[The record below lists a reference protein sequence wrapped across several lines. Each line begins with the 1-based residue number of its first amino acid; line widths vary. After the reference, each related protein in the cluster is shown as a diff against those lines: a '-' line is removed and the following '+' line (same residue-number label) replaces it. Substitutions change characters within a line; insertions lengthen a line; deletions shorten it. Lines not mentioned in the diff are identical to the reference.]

1 MNWHT
6 VDLSELIEKIESGG
20 RPHGGAST
28 DSGEIPSL
36 GGENIRLS
44 GGLELEKIKKVPLSF
59 FERMTKGLLQNEDVL
74 INKDGANTG
83 KVGFYENQ
91 FPRASINEH
100 VFLMRGQVD
109 HVKQQYLYYLLLS
122 QYCQGIIHSKISG
135 SAQPGL
141 KSDFIKKFPV
151 SIPTSKSEQLKIAEV
166 LFTIDCDIEQ
176 TKALINK
183 YKHIKK
189 GFLQY
194 LLNNGIDER
203 GQLRHFSTHK
213 YTKSNHRLIPEDWEV
228 TTLGSFLNHNGGFI
242 QTGPFGSQ
250 LHADEYVSMGIPTIM
265 PKDISNGQIL
275 PNEIAFITESKA
287 NSLSKHRV
295 QQNDIIFARRGD
307 LTRVAPI
314 SENEEG
320 WLCGTGCFLLRP
332 PKERLNPT
340 WLSIVYQ
347 SHDIQRQIIANAIG
361 STMLN
366 LNEKIMKDLVIAF
379 PKYQEQLV
387 IVNRLEIITAYI
399 NHNVKYMDL
408 LIKLKQG
415 LMQDLICGNVSI
427 EPLMTN
433 VKG

>member
-1 MNWHT
+1 MTWHT
-6 VDLSELIEKIESGG
+6 VDLSELIAKIESGG
-20 RPHGGAST
+20 RPHGGASV

-44 GGLELEKIKKVPLSF
+44 GGLDLEKVKKVPLSF
-59 FERMTKGLLQNEDVL
+59 FEHMTKGLLKNEDVL

-100 VFLMRGQVD
+100 VFLIRGHLDQVE
-109 HVKQQYLYYLLLS
+109 QQYLYYLLLS
-122 QYCQGIIHSKISG
+122 QYCQDIIYSKISG

-141 KSDFIKKFPV
+141 KSDFIEKFPV
-151 SIPTSKSEQLKIAEV
+151 SIPTSKSEQFKITEV
-166 LFTIDCDIEQ
+166 LSTIDCVIEQ

-183 YKHIKK
+183 YRQVKN

-203 GQLRHFSTHK
+203 GQLRHISTHK
-213 YTKSNHRLIPEDWEV
+213 YTKLNNRLIPEDWEV
-228 TTLGSFLNHNGGFI
+228 TTLGSFLEHNGGFI

-250 LHADEYVSMGIPTIM
+250 LHANEYVSIGVPTIM

-287 NSLSKHRV
+287 NSLSKHLVR
-295 QQNDIIFARRGD
+295 QNDIIFARRGD
-307 LTRVAPI
+307 LSRAAPI
-314 SENEEG
+314 SKNEEG

-332 PKERLNPT
+332 PKERLDPT

-347 SHDIQRQIIANAIG
+347 SHDIQLQILANAIG

-366 LNEKIMKDLVIAF
+366 LNGKVMKDLVIAF
-379 PKYQEQLV
+379 PQYQEQLV
-387 IVNRLEIITAYI
+387 IVNRLEIITVYI
-399 NHNVKYMDL
+399 HNNVKYMDL
-408 LIKLKQG
+408 LIKIKRG
-415 LMQDLICGNVSI
+415 LLQDLMSGNVSI